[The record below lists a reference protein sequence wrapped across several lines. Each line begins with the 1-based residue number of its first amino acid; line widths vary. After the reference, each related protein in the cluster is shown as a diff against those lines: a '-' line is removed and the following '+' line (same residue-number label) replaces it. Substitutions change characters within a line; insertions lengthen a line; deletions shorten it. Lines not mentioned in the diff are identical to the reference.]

1 MSKKVTLYITG
12 LLLLVLLATG
22 CSSENEDSSSTEGES
37 EDTAASEENS
47 EETSERTLKH
57 AMGEITLKE
66 KPERILAPYLED
78 SLVALGEK
86 PVAQWS
92 IGETVLDYLQPQLEG
107 VPKVGWDLPVEQT
120 IEQNPDLI
128 IFSAPSAL
136 QNGSYE
142 DYASIA
148 QTYVFDEETG
158 ADWRQQLTTMGE
170 ILNKQDE
177 AEQVLSDFDQKA
189 EEASA
194 TIKENIGD
202 ESVAFV
208 WTMGEQF
215 YVFDK
220 NRYGAEIFYNEMGI
234 AKPDFLQSL
243 PEEGEQWNPVALE
256 KLGEL
261 DAEHVFLI
269 GNEGEPGFEILENS
283 SVWQNTPAAKN
294 GQVYEMNDPSHWT
307 IDGVIAHEMSIDQ
320 MVDTLSK

>member
-22 CSSENEDSSSTEGES
+22 CSSDGEDTSSTSDES
-37 EDTAASEENS
+37 DEATK
-47 EETSERTLKH
+47 EETSERTLTH
-57 AMGEITLKE
+57 AMGEITLEE

-92 IGETVLDYLQPQLEG
+92 IGETVLEYLQPQLEG
-107 VPKVGWDLPVEQT
+107 VPKVGWDLPVEQA

-142 DYASIA
+142 DYSSIA
-148 QTYVFDEETG
+148 KTYVFDEEAG
-158 ADWRQQLTTMGE
+158 ADWRKQLTTMGE

-177 AEQVLSDFDQKA
+177 AEQVLSDFDQKV

-215 YVFDK
+215 YVFDE
-220 NRYGAEIFYNEMGI
+220 NRYGADIFYNEMGI
-234 AKPDFLQSL
+234 AKPEFLQSL

-256 KLGEL
+256 KLGEM
-261 DAEHVFLI
+261 DADHVFLI

-283 SVWQNTPAAKN
+283 SVWQNTAAAQN
-294 GQVYEMNDPSHWT
+294 GQVYEVNNPSHWT
-307 IDGVIAHEMSIDQ
+307 IDGVIAHGMSIDQ

>member
-12 LLLLVLLATG
+12 LLLLVLLVTG
-22 CSSENEDSSSTEGES
+22 CSSDGEDPSSTSGDSDEA
-37 EDTAASEENS
+37 TN
-47 EETSERTLKH
+47 EETSERTLTH
-57 AMGEITLKE
+57 AMGEITLEE

-92 IGETVLDYLQPQLEG
+92 IGESVLDYLQPQLEG
-107 VPKVGWDLPVEQT
+107 VPKVGWDLPVEQA

-142 DYASIA
+142 DYSSIA
-148 QTYVFDEETG
+148 KTYVFDEETG
-158 ADWRQQLTTMGE
+158 ADWRKQLTTMGE

-177 AEQVLSDFDQKA
+177 AEQVLSDFDQKV

-215 YVFDK
+215 YVFDE

-234 AKPDFLQSL
+234 AKPEFLQSL

-261 DAEHVFLI
+261 DADHVFLI

-283 SVWQNTPAAKN
+283 SVWQNTPAAQN
-294 GQVYEMNDPSHWT
+294 GQVYEVNDPSHWT

>member
-22 CSSENEDSSSTEGES
+22 CSSDGEDPSSSSDES
-37 EDTAASEENS
+37 DEATN
-47 EETSERTLKH
+47 EETSERTLTH
-57 AMGEITLKE
+57 AMGEITLEE

-92 IGETVLDYLQPQLEG
+92 IGETVLEYLQPQLEG
-107 VPKVGWDLPVEQT
+107 VPKVGWDLPVEQA

-142 DYASIA
+142 DYSSIA
-148 QTYVFDEETG
+148 KTYVFDEETG
-158 ADWRQQLTTMGE
+158 ADWRKQLTTMGE

-177 AEQVLSDFDQKA
+177 AEQVLSDFDQKV

-194 TIKENIGD
+194 TIKENIED

-215 YVFDK
+215 YVFDE
-220 NRYGAEIFYNEMGI
+220 NRYGADIFYNEMGM
-234 AKPDFLQSL
+234 AKPEFLQSL

-261 DAEHVFLI
+261 DADHVFLI

-283 SVWQNTPAAKN
+283 SVWQNTPAAQN